1 MPALSFLN
9 PAFLWA
15 LPAAA
20 IPLIIHLLSRR
31 RLPELPFPTVQ
42 FLRALEPRE
51 IRRIRLRE
59 LLILLLR
66 TLAILLLALAF
77 ARPSLEPRGSVI
89 HAAAAVGI
97 LLDDSESMGA
107 LDEQARVR
115 ADEARSRALA
125 LVDASRPGDEIS
137 VTASTAPE
145 AGPSERSKDRVRLR
159 RWIEQQAPAPLPARM
174 VPALEWLRRA
184 LARSPLPAREL
195 YVISDFQRDN
205 WDAAAVKELRAA
217 AQSGT
222 RVLLLP
228 VAGSRVA
235 NHGLT
240 GSDPE
245 LRPGPEGRGFE
256 LRARIENYADAPGER
271 VAVRA
276 RRGETLLGAGD
287 VTLRPNES
295 RWVSLSLESRPVREG
310 EGDRVPVILEADRD
324 ALPADDRRFALLGA
338 PARLR
343 VLRIAESRGGAPA
356 PRYVPLALDPGGD
369 RSSGFE
375 VEESGPTALL
385 DLSPARADVV
395 VIEDLASLSADA
407 EGRVRAFRRAGG
419 GVVIVLGPHADPQYY
434 TARLLPGLID
444 LALEGMERPPAGS
457 VYELRARIPGHPI
470 VEGLSVGVGGSI
482 TQARLTQLVR
492 GRATSPRAQTVIA
505 TAGGLPVVVA
515 APGVSVFLG
524 SFGEE
529 WGDLPFAGAFVPL
542 ARGLVEHA
550 ARAADA
556 AAEAEIHAG
565 ERPVARLDVPPAGAL
580 VVRGPGSYTS
590 QASVE
595 AEGTGFRAVADA
607 PAREPGFYV
616 FSAGE
621 RVAATVA
628 VNVDPAESDL
638 APASPDS
645 LRGGARD
652 GISVLDG
659 PGALAAHLRDTRR
672 GRELWLPLL
681 VLVGVLLAGELG
693 LGSARAIRP

>member
-15 LPAAA
+15 LPAIS
-20 IPLIIHLLSRR
+20 IPLLIHLLSRR

-66 TLAILLLALAF
+66 TLAILLLVLAF

-115 ADEARSRALA
+115 SDEARSRALA
-125 LVDASRPGDEIS
+125 LVDAARPGDEIA
-137 VTASTAPE
+137 VATATEPE
-145 AGPSERSKDRVRLR
+145 AGPPERSRDRLRLR
-159 RWIEQQAPAPLPARM
+159 RWVEQRAPAPEPARIA
-174 VPALEWLRRA
+174 PALERLRRA
-184 LARSPLPAREL
+184 LSRSPLPAREL
-195 YVISDFQRDN
+195 YVISDFQKGN
-205 WDAAAVKELRAA
+205 WDAGAVRELRATA
-217 AQSGT
+217 AAGT
-222 RVLLLP
+222 RILLLP
-228 VAGSRVA
+228 VAGLRVA
-235 NHGLT
+235 NHGIT

-256 LRARIENYADAPGER
+256 LRARIQNWSDAPGDR
-271 VAVRA
+271 IAVRA

-287 VTLRPNES
+287 ISLRANET
-295 RWVSLSLESRPVREG
+295 RWVALPLESRPARQGAQE
-310 EGDRVPVILEADRD
+310 RVPIILETDRD
-324 ALPADDRRFALLGA
+324 ALPADDRRYALLGA
-338 PARLR
+338 PERLR
-343 VLRIAESRGGAPA
+343 VLRIAEGRGGAPP
-356 PRYVPLALDPGGD
+356 PRYVPLALDPAGD

-375 VEESGPTALL
+375 VEEAGPTALL
-385 DLSPARADVV
+385 GLSPSRADVV

-407 EGRVRAFRRAGG
+407 GERLRAFHRAGG
-419 GVVIVLGPHADPQYY
+419 GVVIVLGPHADPQHYS
-434 TARLLPGLID
+434 ARLFPGLVD
-444 LALEGMERPPAGS
+444 LALEEIDSPPAGT
-457 VYELRARIPGHPI
+457 VYELRARMPRHPI
-470 VEGLSVGVGGSI
+470 VEGLAVGVGGSI
-482 TQARLTQLVR
+482 TQARLTRIVR
-492 GRATSPRAQTVIA
+492 GRVTTPRAQVVVA

-550 ARAADA
+550 ARVEDA
-556 AAEAEIHAG
+556 AAEADIHVG
-565 ERPVARLDVPPAGAL
+565 ERPVARLDAPPDGAL
-580 VVRGPGSYTS
+580 AVRGPGSYAS
-590 QASVE
+590 QASIE

-616 FSAGE
+616 FAAGNRE
-621 RVAATVA
+621 AATVA
-628 VNVDPAESDL
+628 VNVDPVESDL
-638 APASPDS
+638 ATVPLDS
-645 LRGGARD
+645 LRAGPVAEIAVLEGA
-652 GISVLDG
+652 
-659 PGALAAHLRDTRR
+659 GALATHLRDTRR

-681 VLVGVLLAGELG
+681 VVAGLLFAGELA
-693 LGSARAIRP
+693 LGSVRAIRP